1 MLWGIAFDD
10 LCASLTQSLEDVA
23 IDVVFEDVF
32 AAVAQHMQHSL
43 ALEQVVA
50 YLIILNSKSFA
61 LLVKGR
67 KWLSLDS
74 HYRSVSG
81 KLKNILDDVRSG
93 NCKSLPHPW

>member
-1 MLWGIAFDD
+1 MEALGPCFDD
-10 LCASLTQSLEDVA
+10 LCASLTNKSLEDVA

-50 YLIILNSKSFA
+50 YLIILDSKSFA

-81 KLKNILDDVRSG
+81 ELK
-93 NCKSLPHPW
+93 

>member
-1 MLWGIAFDD
+1 MEALGPCFDD
-10 LCASLTQSLEDVA
+10 LCASLTNNSLEDVA

-50 YLIILNSKSFA
+50 YLIILDSKSFA

-67 KWLSLDS
+67 KWLSLNS
-74 HYRSVSG
+74 H
-81 KLKNILDDVRSG
+81 N
-93 NCKSLPHPW
+93 